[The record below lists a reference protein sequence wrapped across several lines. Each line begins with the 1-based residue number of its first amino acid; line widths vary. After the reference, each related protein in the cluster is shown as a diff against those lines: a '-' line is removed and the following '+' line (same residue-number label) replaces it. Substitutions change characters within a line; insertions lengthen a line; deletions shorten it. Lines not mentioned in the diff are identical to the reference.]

1 MALFQPTNIY
11 PSSLGELGNG
21 TVDITKPLAVSWQVN
36 GNSAMAAFSLTI
48 CKNDTDSTQVY
59 TTGKLTEG
67 CPFYG
72 TDYAGNTVLFAYTIP
87 ADALSGA
94 GMVNG
99 QQYKLIIRQWW
110 GETDAESVTQRS
122 AAVFLTR
129 TAPVLAV
136 TAIPSPLT
144 VRKHTFTATYTQAQG
159 DALNWVRWMLRA
171 ADRKTVLHDSG
182 RIYGT
187 AELRMTYD
195 GLFSGT
201 DYEIRCQAQTEN
213 GVQADTGWVSFQV
226 NYDTPSPTGAV
237 EVCPSREKS
246 GIRVT
251 WPGLYDVP
259 GRTEGAAEIQN
270 GRMEIGD
277 GGRVIWDQVAGK
289 PMNYLHP
296 WSLVWSGQVD
306 VTFDNPILTIGL
318 DGGSAVITLGKSGII
333 VTIDGKIV
341 GQHDLTF
348 GSELL
353 QLLSSDEWKIV
364 LAGDRI
370 VIGRATTLFR
380 GLYPSTTLYPRQTLY
395 PDDSNGKFGLRMN
408 YAPDW
413 DIPLSG
419 RFITS
424 LTLGGVQSC
433 DFLWVTGET
442 LSQSMVETITDFNT
456 DWKPGEFSGNTM
468 FQTDFAGGSLQAGNM
483 QFASTLTGFAIYRY
497 HEGEDTLELVAQVPA
512 SQRSLWDC
520 KALSQETYR
529 YYIFGLM
536 QTEDGKE
543 PVAANALVSNA
554 VTPIFWDWT
563 VLRCTKDAGGA
574 YHPAKI
580 FRFSLN
586 VSSGEIGNNN
596 SPGIL
601 DNFSRYPTVQSSPSN
616 YCSGTLSAAIG
627 HVLASG
633 EYKDTN
639 AVRNAVYALST
650 TQDTL
655 FLKNRRGNLWQIR
668 AGGAISMSTMDGSCQ
683 QVQTVTL
690 PWVEIG
696 SVDEAR
702 ILIAPDD
709 ALFS

>member
-36 GNSAMAAFSLTI
+36 GNSAMTAFSLTI

-144 VRKHTFTATYTQAQG
+144 ARKHTFTATYTQAQG
-159 DALNWVRWMLRA
+159 DALNWVRWTLRA
-171 ADRKTVLHDSG
+171 ADRKTVLYDSG

-187 AELRMTYD
+187 AELRMAYD

-201 DYEIRCQAQTEN
+201 EYEIRCQAQTEN

-226 NYDTPSPTGAV
+226 DYATPSPTGAV
-237 EVCPSREKS
+237 EVCASRKKS

-259 GRTEGAAEIQN
+259 GRTEGDASIQN
-270 GRMEIGD
+270 GRMEVGE
-277 GGRVIWDQVAGK
+277 GGRVIWDQVTGK
-289 PMNYLHP
+289 PMNYPHP

-318 DGGSAVITLGKSGII
+318 DGGSAVITLGKSGVV
-333 VTIDGKIV
+333 VTIDGEVV
-341 GQHDLTF
+341 GQSDLTF
-348 GSELL
+348 GVDILK
-353 QLLSSDEWKIV
+353 LLSSDEWKIG

-370 VIGRATTLFR
+370 KIGRATTLFR

-395 PDDSNGKFGLRMN
+395 PDDSNGQFGLRLN

-413 DIPLSG
+413 EIPLSG

-433 DFLWVTGET
+433 DYLWVTGET
-442 LSQSMVETITDFNT
+442 LTDSMIESITYST
-456 DWKPGEFSGNTM
+456 KWKPGEFSGSTM

-483 QFASTLTGFAIYRY
+483 QFASTLIGFAIYRY
-497 HEGEDTLELVAQVPA
+497 HEGEDTLELVAQTPA

-543 PVAANALVSNA
+543 PVTANALVSKA
-554 VTPIFWDWT
+554 VTPVFWDWT

-574 YHPAKI
+574 YHPAEI

-650 TQDTL
+650 TQDAL
-655 FLKNRRGNLWQIR
+655 FLKNRRGDLWQIR

-696 SVDEAR
+696 SVDGVR

>member
-1 MALFQPTNIY
+1 
-11 PSSLGELGNG
+11 
-21 TVDITKPLAVSWQVN
+21 
-36 GNSAMAAFSLTI
+36 
-48 CKNDTDSTQVY
+48 
-59 TTGKLTEG
+59 
-67 CPFYG
+67 
-72 TDYAGNTVLFAYTIP
+72 
-87 ADALSGA
+87 
-94 GMVNG
+94 
-99 QQYKLIIRQWW
+99 
-110 GETDAESVTQRS
+110 
-122 AAVFLTR
+122 
-129 TAPVLAV
+129 
-136 TAIPSPLT
+136 
-144 VRKHTFTATYTQAQG
+144 
-159 DALNWVRWMLRA
+159 
-171 ADRKTVLHDSG
+171 
-182 RIYGT
+182 
-187 AELRMTYD
+187 MTYD

-270 GRMEIGD
+270 GRMEIGN
-277 GGRVIWDQVAGK
+277 GGRVIWDQVTGK
-289 PMNYLHP
+289 PMNYPHP

-306 VTFDNPILTIGL
+306 VTVDNPILTIGL
-318 DGGSAVITLGKSGII
+318 DGGSAVITLGKSGIV
-333 VTIDGKIV
+333 VTIDGNV
-341 GQHDLTF
+341 VWQHDLTF
-348 GSELL
+348 GTELW
-353 QLLSSDEWKIV
+353 QLLSSDKWKIV
-364 LAGDRI
+364 LAGNRI
-370 VIGRATTLFR
+370 VIGRATAAWNAV
-380 GLYPSTTLYPRQTLY
+380 YPSTSLYPRPSLY
-395 PDDSNGKFGLRMN
+395 PGKPLFGVWAVYR
-408 YAPDW
+408 PDV
-413 DIPLSG
+413 DIPLDG

-433 DFLWVTGET
+433 DYLWVTGET
-442 LSQSMVETITDFNT
+442 LSQSMIETIVGHNT

-468 FQTDFAGGSLQAGNM
+468 FQTNFAGGSLQAGNM

-497 HEGEDTLELVAQVPA
+497 HEGEDTLELVAQTSA

-543 PVAANALVSNA
+543 PVAANALVSQP

-574 YHPAKI
+574 YHPAEI

-655 FLKNRRGNLWQIR
+655 FLKNRRGDLWQIR
-668 AGGAISMSTMDGSCQ
+668 AGGAISMSTMDGSRQ

-696 SVDEAR
+696 PVDKTR
-702 ILIAPDD
+702 ILIAPND

>member
-87 ADALSGA
+87 ASALSGA

-144 VRKHTFTATYTQAQG
+144 VRKHTFTVTYTQAQG
-159 DALNWVRWMLRA
+159 DALNWVRWTLRA
-171 ADRKTVLHDSG
+171 ADRKTVLYDSG

-187 AELRMTYD
+187 AELRMEYD

-277 GGRVIWDQVAGK
+277 GGRVIWDQVTGK
-289 PMNYLHP
+289 PMNYPHP

-318 DGGSAVITLGKSGII
+318 DGGSAAITLGKSGIV
-333 VTIDGKIV
+333 VTIDGNV
-341 GQHDLTF
+341 VLQHDLTF
-348 GSELL
+348 GTELL

-370 VIGRATTLFR
+370 VIGRATTLFK

-395 PDDSNGKFGLRMN
+395 PDNSIGQLGLQAN

-433 DFLWVTGET
+433 DYLWVTGET
-442 LSQSMVETITDFNT
+442 LSQSMIETITDHNT

-468 FQTDFAGGSLQAGNM
+468 FQTNFAGGSLQAGNM

-497 HEGEDTLELVAQVPA
+497 HEGEDTLELVAQTSA

-543 PVAANALVSNA
+543 PVAANALVSKA

-574 YHPAKI
+574 YHPAEI

-655 FLKNRRGNLWQIR
+655 FLKNRRGDLWQIR
-668 AGGAISMSTMDGSCQ
+668 AGGAISMSTMDGSRQ

-696 SVDEAR
+696 SVDQTR
-702 ILIAPDD
+702 ILLTPDD

>member
-36 GNSAMAAFSLTI
+36 GNSAMTAFSLTI

-59 TTGKLTEG
+59 TTGKLTDG

-129 TAPVLAV
+129 TAPVLSV

-144 VRKHTFTATYTQAQG
+144 ARKNTFTATYTQAQG
-159 DALNWVRWMLRA
+159 DALNWVRWTLRA
-171 ADRKTVLHDSG
+171 ADRKTVLYDSG

-201 DYEIRCQAQTEN
+201 EYEIRCQAQTEN
-213 GVQADTGWVSFQV
+213 GVQADTGWVDFRV
-226 NYDTPSPTGAV
+226 AYATATPTGAV
-237 EVCPSREKS
+237 EVCTSRKKS

-259 GRTEGAAEIQN
+259 GRTEGDASIQN

-277 GGRVIWDQVAGK
+277 GGRVIWDQVTGK
-289 PMNYLHP
+289 PMNYPHP
-296 WSLVWSGQVD
+296 WSLVWSGQID

-318 DGGSAVITLGKSGII
+318 DGGSAAITLGKSGIV

-341 GQHDLTF
+341 MQHDLTF
-348 GSELL
+348 GTELL
-353 QLLSSDEWKIV
+353 KLLSSDHWTIA

-370 VIGRATTLFR
+370 VVGRATTLFR
-380 GLYPSTTLYPRQTLY
+380 GLYPSTTLYPSQTLY
-395 PDDSNGKFGLRMN
+395 PDDSNGQLGLRIN

-433 DFLWVTGET
+433 DYLWVTGET
-442 LSQSMVETITDFNT
+442 LSQSMVNDIVDLDSKWE
-456 DWKPGEFSGNTM
+456 PGEFSGNTM
-468 FQTDFAGGSLQAGNM
+468 FQTDFAGGSLQAGNI

-497 HEGEDTLELVAQVPA
+497 HEGEDTLELVAQIPA

-543 PVAANALVSNA
+543 PVAANALVSKA
-554 VTPIFWDWT
+554 VTPVFWDWT

-574 YHPAKI
+574 YHPAEI

-627 HVLASG
+627 HVMASG

-650 TQDTL
+650 TQDAL
-655 FLKNRRGNLWQIR
+655 FLKNRRGDLWQIR

-696 SVDEAR
+696 SVDGAR

>member
-36 GNSAMAAFSLTI
+36 GNSAMAAFSLTV

-144 VRKHTFTATYTQAQG
+144 ARKNTFTATYTQAQG
-159 DALNWVRWMLRA
+159 DALNWVRWTLRA
-171 ADRKTVLHDSG
+171 ADRKTVLYDSG

-201 DYEIRCQAQTEN
+201 EYEIRCQAQTEN
-213 GVQADTGWVSFQV
+213 GVQADTGWVDFRV
-226 NYDTPSPTGAV
+226 AYATATPTGAV
-237 EVCPSREKS
+237 EVCTSRKKS

-259 GRTEGAAEIQN
+259 GRTEGDASIQN
-270 GRMEIGD
+270 GRMEVGE
-277 GGRVIWDQVAGK
+277 GGRVIWDQVTGK
-289 PMNYLHP
+289 PMNYPHP
-296 WSLVWSGQVD
+296 WSLVWSGQID

-318 DGGSAVITLGKSGII
+318 DGGSAVITLGKSGIV

-341 GQHDLTF
+341 VQHDLTF
-348 GSELL
+348 GTELL
-353 QLLSSDEWKIV
+353 QLLSSDEWKIG
-364 LAGDRI
+364 LAGNRI
-370 VIGRATTLFR
+370 VIGRATTLFH

-395 PDDSNGKFGLRMN
+395 PDDSNGQLGLRIN

-413 DIPLSG
+413 DIPLDG

-433 DFLWVTGET
+433 DYLWVTGET
-442 LSQSMVETITDFNT
+442 LSQSMIGTITDHDT

-468 FQTDFAGGSLQAGNM
+468 FQTDFAGGSLQAGNI

-497 HEGEDTLELVAQVPA
+497 HEGEDTLELVAQTSA

-543 PVAANALVSNA
+543 PVAANALVSKA
-554 VTPIFWDWT
+554 VTPVFWDWT
-563 VLRCTKDAGGA
+563 VLRCMKDAGGA
-574 YHPAKI
+574 YHPAEI

-616 YCSGTLSAAIG
+616 YCSGTLSAVIG
-627 HVLASG
+627 HVLESG

-650 TQDTL
+650 TQDAL
-655 FLKNRRGNLWQIR
+655 FLKNRRGDLWQIR
-668 AGGAISMSTMDGSCQ
+668 AGGAISMSTMDGSSQ

-696 SVDEAR
+696 SVDGVR

>member
-1 MALFQPTNIY
+1 
-11 PSSLGELGNG
+11 
-21 TVDITKPLAVSWQVN
+21 
-36 GNSAMAAFSLTI
+36 
-48 CKNDTDSTQVY
+48 
-59 TTGKLTEG
+59 
-67 CPFYG
+67 
-72 TDYAGNTVLFAYTIP
+72 
-87 ADALSGA
+87 
-94 GMVNG
+94 
-99 QQYKLIIRQWW
+99 
-110 GETDAESVTQRS
+110 
-122 AAVFLTR
+122 
-129 TAPVLAV
+129 
-136 TAIPSPLT
+136 
-144 VRKHTFTATYTQAQG
+144 
-159 DALNWVRWMLRA
+159 
-171 ADRKTVLHDSG
+171 
-182 RIYGT
+182 
-187 AELRMTYD
+187 
-195 GLFSGT
+195 
-201 DYEIRCQAQTEN
+201 
-213 GVQADTGWVSFQV
+213 
-226 NYDTPSPTGAV
+226 
-237 EVCPSREKS
+237 
-246 GIRVT
+246 
-251 WPGLYDVP
+251 
-259 GRTEGAAEIQN
+259 
-270 GRMEIGD
+270 
-277 GGRVIWDQVAGK
+277 
-289 PMNYLHP
+289 
-296 WSLVWSGQVD
+296 
-306 VTFDNPILTIGL
+306 
-318 DGGSAVITLGKSGII
+318 
-333 VTIDGKIV
+333 
-341 GQHDLTF
+341 
-348 GSELL
+348 
-353 QLLSSDEWKIV
+353 
-364 LAGDRI
+364 
-370 VIGRATTLFR
+370 
-380 GLYPSTTLYPRQTLY
+380 
-395 PDDSNGKFGLRMN
+395 MN

-433 DFLWVTGET
+433 DYLWVTGET
-442 LSQSMVETITDFNT
+442 LTDSMVNTITDYDT

-483 QFASTLTGFAIYRY
+483 QFSSTLTGFAIYRY
-497 HEGEDTLELVAQVPA
+497 HEGEDTLELVAQTPA

-543 PVAANALVSNA
+543 PVAANALVSKA
-554 VTPIFWDWT
+554 VTPVFWDWT

-574 YHPAKI
+574 YHPAEI

-655 FLKNRRGNLWQIR
+655 FLKNRRGDLWQIR

-696 SVDEAR
+696 SVDGAR